1 MKKILTLVA
10 ILHCFAVDAQ
20 MSKDSLIQI
29 MTKEACEELNN
40 KDLSNINGKNFEA
53 EIGMLLVPTMMN
65 HLDDIERIYGGG
77 MEDQE
82 AMKKMGADLGM
93 RLTIKCPKFME
104 MTMSALKGGKNP
116 IEPNSNKSALKVE
129 FAEESMS
136 GTLLAINAGDITTL
150 SVSQAKGKVTKL
162 YWLEYFEN
170 ADELKANNKK
180 YLNKKVKVNYTEK
193 SVYDFVRKNYKT
205 INVITSIELE

>member
-10 ILHCFAVDAQ
+10 ILYCFAAEAQ

-93 RLTIKCPKFME
+93 KLTIKCPKFME
-104 MTMSALKGGKNP
+104 MTMNALKGGKSP
-116 IEPNSNKSALKVE
+116 IEPSSNKSAPKVE

-136 GTLLAINAGDITTL
+136 GTLLTVNAGDITTL
-150 SVSQAKGKVTKL
+150 SVSQTKGKITKL

-170 ADELKANNKK
+170 ADELKANSKK
-180 YLNKKVKVNYTEK
+180 YLNKKVTVSYTEK

-205 INVITSIELE
+205 IKVITGIDLE

>member
-10 ILHCFAVDAQ
+10 ILNCFAAEAQ

-116 IEPNSNKSALKVE
+116 IEPNSNKSAPKVE

-136 GTLLAINAGDITTL
+136 GTLLTVNAGDITTL
-150 SVSQAKGKVTKL
+150 SISQAKWKVTKL

-180 YLNKKVKVNYTEK
+180 YLNKKVTVSYTEK

-205 INVITSIELE
+205 IKVITGINLE

>member
-10 ILHCFAVDAQ
+10 ILYCFAADAQ

-29 MTKEACEELNN
+29 MSKEACEELNN
-40 KDLSNINGKNFEA
+40 KDLSNIDGKNFEA
-53 EIGMLLVPTMMN
+53 EIGMLLLPTMMK
-65 HLDDIERIYGGG
+65 HVDEIERIYGGG

-82 AMKKMGADLGM
+82 AMKKMGTDLGM

-116 IEPNSNKSALKVE
+116 IEPNSNKSAPKVE

-136 GTLLAINAGDITTL
+136 GTLLAINAGDISTL

-180 YLNKKVKVNYTEK
+180 YLNKKVKVNFTEK

-205 INVITSIELE
+205 IKVITSIELE